1 MSVKRYTSSINNRLQ
16 QPKFTPGIDSRA
28 TNILLLAGTT
38 LGLAAVIMQPAISE
52 SLSLAFDQF
61 KSSDSANQYEK
72 PHRLIIIDQA
82 PRFVQ
87 DDISN
92 EAAAIPYSEHAS
104 LVSSALGLGKS
115 DVARI
120 LGISRPTLYSWI
132 KGNSEPRESDHPER
146 LRKLG
151 ELTAE
156 ICKDSKR
163 PLYHRFVEE
172 PLPNQSSSIL
182 NLLLAEEWDV
192 VQIRQLLVEA
202 RRLTTERDQRLGHA
216 MPISISKSKQES
228 NLLDNSIALNLE

>member
-1 MSVKRYTSSINNRLQ
+1 VSANRYISSMNNRLQ

-38 LGLAAVIMQPAISE
+38 LGLAAVIIQPAISE
-52 SLSLAFDQF
+52 RLSLTFDQF
-61 KSSDSANQYEK
+61 KGSDSANQFEK

-87 DDISN
+87 GDATSN
-92 EAAAIPYSEHAS
+92 SAAIPYSEHAS

-156 ICKDSKR
+156 ICKESKR

-172 PLPNQSSSIL
+172 PLPNQPVSIF
-182 NLLLAEEWDV
+182 NLLLADDWD
-192 VQIRQLLVEA
+192 IAELRKLFAEA
-202 RRLTTERDQRLGHA
+202 RRLTSERDQRLGHA
-216 MPISISKSKQES
+216 TPINASKSKQES

>member
-1 MSVKRYTSSINNRLQ
+1 MSYRKYVAAIDNRLP

-28 TNILLLAGTT
+28 TSVLLLAGTT
-38 LGLAAVIMQPAISE
+38 FGLATVFLLPSSQGN
-52 SLSLAFDQF
+52 
-61 KSSDSANQYEK
+61 SDSAIYDAQPEQV
-72 PHRLIIIDQA
+72 IIVDQA

-87 DDISN
+87 GGATSN
-92 EAAAIPYSEHAS
+92 SATIPYSEHAS

-156 ICKDSKR
+156 ICKESKR

-172 PLPNQSSSIL
+172 PLPNQPVSIF
-182 NLLLAEEWDV
+182 NLLLSDNWDIAEL
-192 VQIRQLLVEA
+192 RKLFVEA
-202 RRLTTERDQRLGHA
+202 RRLTSERDQRLGHA
-216 MPISISKSKQES
+216 TPINISKAKQES
-228 NLLDNSIALNLE
+228 NLLENSIALNLE